1 MANVQLRQVVK
12 SYDGKNTV
20 IHGIDLDYPDPAQM
34 HLFDASTGVALR

>member
-20 IHGIDLDYPDPAQM
+20 IHGIDLAYLDPAQT
-34 HLFDASTGVALR
+34 HLFNASTGVALR